1 MVLLKYPFNSN
12 RDLVVMCACVG
23 EASFEVRQAYKQFAG
38 AVGELIDGEV
48 VSEEFCEVALAVY
61 HLFGKPAEE
70 DNNGRR
76 FTEKK

>member
-1 MVLLKYPFNSN
+1 
-12 RDLVVMCACVG
+12 MCACVG

-61 HLFGKPAEE
+61 HLFGKPVEE